1 MKKNKTFILL
11 AVLLVILI
19 GGAGFFYNKLS
30 SSYKTDTL
38 TQASQT
44 TENEAKSDKKNSE
57 EDSQPEEN
65 NEKAEI
71 EEDTQTSDK
80 EESAASPTDSEDT
93 EDSPTEDSHT
103 DSSGNT
109 DSSEN
114 KIETAPDFT
123 MTNASGE
130 EVKLSDFFG
139 KPVVLNFWASWC
151 GPCKSE
157 MPHFEDAYQKY
168 GEDINFVIVNLTD
181 GARETVENASD
192 FIEEQGYTFPLY
204 FDTNTEGA
212 MTYGTYSIPVTYFIG
227 ADGVPVA
234 QANGA
239 LDAAT
244 LQKGLDM
251 IQ

>member
-19 GGAGFFYNKLS
+19 GGAGFFYNKLR
-30 SSYKTDTL
+30 SSYKTDAL
-38 TQASQT
+38 TKTSQT
-44 TENEAKSDKKNSE
+44 TENETDSE
-57 EDSQPEEN
+57 ETEDSQTSSEE
-65 NEKAEI
+65 
-71 EEDTQTSDK
+71 
-80 EESAASPTDSEDT
+80 TDS
-93 EDSPTEDSHT
+93 
-103 DSSGNT
+103 G
-109 DSSEN
+109 EN
-114 KIETAPDFT
+114 AAETAPDFT
-123 MTNASGE
+123 MTDASGE

-139 KPVVLNFWASWC
+139 KPVILNFWASWC

-181 GARETVENASD
+181 GARETVEAASD

-212 MTYGTYSIPVTYFIG
+212 VTYGTYSIPVTYFIG

>member
-30 SSYKTDTL
+30 SAYKTDTL
-38 TQASQT
+38 TQTSQT
-44 TENEAKSDKKNSE
+44 TENETDSKEKNSK

-71 EEDTQTSDK
+71 EEDAQTSDT
-80 EESAASPTDSEDT
+80 EE
-93 EDSPTEDSHT
+93 SHT

-123 MTNASGE
+123 MTDASGE

-181 GARETVENASD
+181 GARETVEAASD

>member
-30 SSYKTDTL
+30 SAYKTDTL
-38 TQASQT
+38 TETSQAA
-44 TENEAKSDKKNSE
+44 ENETESE
-57 EDSQPEEN
+57 ETEDSQTSSEE
-65 NEKAEI
+65 
-71 EEDTQTSDK
+71 
-80 EESAASPTDSEDT
+80 TDSD
-93 EDSPTEDSHT
+93 
-103 DSSGNT
+103 
-109 DSSEN
+109 EN
-114 KIETAPDFT
+114 AAETAPDFT

-130 EVKLSDFFG
+130 EVKLSDFFD

-212 MTYGTYSIPVTYFIG
+212 VTYGTYSIPVTYFIG